1 MEIGNRIKCYE
12 IKSEYY
18 LSKDEPVIIRIDG
31 HHFSKFTSGFKK
43 PFDHIFRTAM
53 IETTKD
59 LHNRFNAYTSYTQ
72 SDEISLY
79 LPVLK
84 DKRTNEN
91 LEHQFN
97 GRTQKLVSLASAYAT
112 VCFNRHLRKLLEDY
126 KQTIDNEN
134 SNDEFN
140 DEMRDYAKKWKY
152 HRSLLNK
159 LDLAYFD
166 ARAFNVPCIEEVAN
180 TFIWRARDC
189 VKNSKGTF
197 AQAYC
202 SHKELQNKNSEEQIQ
217 YTLENYNADW
227 NTIEDKY
234 KYGIL
239 IKKELYQKEID
250 IHSGET
256 GLCTRSRLKELYVPM
271 NTYTDELVQ
280 LISQKNI

>member
-18 LSKDEPVIIRIDG
+18 LLKDEPVIIRIDG
-31 HHFSKFTSGFKK
+31 HHFSKFTSVFKK

-59 LHNRFNAYTSYTQ
+59 LHNRFNSYSSFTQ
-72 SDEISLY
+72 SDEITLY

-84 DKRTNEN
+84 YKRTNEN

-97 GRTQKLVSLASAYAT
+97 GRTQKLASLASAYAT

-134 SNDEFN
+134 SNDK
-140 DEMRDYAKKWKY
+140 MIDYVKKCKY
-152 HRSLLNK
+152 HRSLLDK
-159 LDLAYFD
+159 QDLAYFD
-166 ARAFNVPCIEEVAN
+166 ARAFNVSSTEEVVN

-189 VKNSKGTF
+189 VKNSKETF

-227 NTIEDKY
+227 NIIEDKY

-250 IHSGET
+250 IHSGKI
-256 GLCTRSRLKELYVPM
+256 GLCTRSRLKELYIPM
-271 NTYTDELVQ
+271 NTYKDELVQ

>member
-1 MEIGNRIKCYE
+1 MEIGNRIKLYE
-12 IKSEYY
+12 MKSEYY
-18 LSKDEPVIIRIDG
+18 LSKDEAVIIRIDG

-43 PFDHIFRTAM
+43 PFDDIFRTAM

-59 LHNRFNAYTSYTQ
+59 LHNRFNAYTSFTQ
-72 SDEISLY
+72 SDEITLY

-91 LEHQFN
+91 LEHLFN

-112 VCFNRHLRKLLEDY
+112 VCFNKHLRKLLEDY
-126 KQTIDNEN
+126 KHKIDNEDYN
-134 SNDEFN
+134 G
-140 DEMRDYAKKWKY
+140 EMPNYAKNWKY
-152 HRSLLNK
+152 HRSLLDK

-166 ARAFNVPCIEEVAN
+166 ARAFNVPSTEEVAN

-189 VKNSKGTF
+189 IKNSKEAF

-217 YTLENYNADW
+217 YTLEKHNQDW
-227 NTIEDKY
+227 NLIEDKY
-234 KYGIL
+234 KYGVL
-239 IKKELYQKEID
+239 IKKELFQKEID

-256 GLCTRSRLKELYVPM
+256 GLCTRSRLKELYIPM
-271 NTYTDELVQ
+271 NTYSDEIVQ
-280 LISQKNI
+280 LISKRNI

>member
-1 MEIGNRIKCYE
+1 MEIGNRIKLYE
-12 IKSEYY
+12 MKSEYY
-18 LSKDEPVIIRIDG
+18 LSKDEAVIIRIDG

-43 PFDHIFRTAM
+43 PFDDIFRTAM

-59 LHNRFNAYTSYTQ
+59 LHDRFNAYSSYTQ
-72 SDEISLY
+72 SDEITLY

-91 LEHQFN
+91 LEHLFN

-112 VCFNRHLRKLLEDY
+112 VCFNKHLRILVKKYETTLEL
-126 KQTIDNEN
+126 
-134 SNDEFN
+134 
-140 DEMRDYAKKWKY
+140 KY
-152 HRSLLNK
+152 PNKNAFEYLSKIVDK

-166 ARAFNVPCIEEVAN
+166 ARAFNVPSTEEIAN
-180 TFIWRARDC
+180 VFIWRARDC
-189 VKNSKGTF
+189 IKNSKGAF

-217 YTLENYNADW
+217 YTLEKHNQDW
-227 NTIEDKY
+227 NEIEDKY
-234 KYGIL
+234 KYGVL
-239 IKKELYQKEID
+239 IKKELFQKEID

-256 GLCTRSRLKELYVPM
+256 GLCTRSRLKELYIPM
-271 NTYTDELVQ
+271 NTYSDELVE